1 MGKLAHAAHGERGIV
16 GKLRKLITLLAD
28 LDTLETG
35 LAVESYTQTFRDNK
49 EEECREVQRVD
60 ILELRGYGS

>member
-1 MGKLAHAAHGERGIV
+1 M
-16 GKLRKLITLLAD
+16 RKLITLLAD